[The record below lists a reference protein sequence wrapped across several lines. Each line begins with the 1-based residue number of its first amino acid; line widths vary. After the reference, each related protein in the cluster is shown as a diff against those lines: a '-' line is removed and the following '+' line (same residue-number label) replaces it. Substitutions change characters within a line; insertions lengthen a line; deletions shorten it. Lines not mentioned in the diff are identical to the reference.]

1 MSWLLSRPTPHIP
14 IAKAGGF
21 TALCGKV
28 SRHAIMI
35 WRYFIQSL
43 MGDNWGSTMNNRLFR
58 FEIVAHRG
66 IPTEAPENTLASFQ
80 RAIELGADAVEMDV
94 RLTSDQVPVVFHYFY
109 LEANTSATGAV
120 SNYSL
125 EQLRDVEV
133 FCRNDPEAPSGHI
146 SILQEV
152 LDAIGGRIGVE
163 IHIQGPEPEAPE
175 IIGKVLLGHKK
186 LWDSLEVTSYE
197 PALLQIVQKICPGI
211 ATDLLFPRSES
222 WMKLDAVEYLAIHS
236 ARLAHARAVHL
247 HPTQL
252 SERIVT
258 AIRQHGI
265 EIHAWD
271 VNDRQSLEIVTNYG
285 IPRICTDELKRALV
299 FREKI
304 LNKELPSTSPSP
316 EGT

>member
-1 MSWLLSRPTPHIP
+1 
-14 IAKAGGF
+14 
-21 TALCGKV
+21 
-28 SRHAIMI
+28 MI
-35 WRYFIQSL
+35 WRNFIRSL
-43 MGDNWGSTMNNRLFR
+43 IGDDWGFNMNNRWLR

-66 IPTEAPENTLASFQ
+66 IPKEAPENTLASFQ

-109 LEANTSATGAV
+109 LEANTSASGAV
-120 SNYSL
+120 FNYSL
-125 EQLRDVEV
+125 KQLRDVQV
-133 FCRNDPEAPSGHI
+133 FCKNNPEAPSGHI
-146 SILQEV
+146 STLPEV

-197 PALLQIVQKICPGI
+197 PALLQTVQKICPGI
-211 ATDLLFPRSES
+211 AVDLLFPRSES
-222 WMKLDAVEYLAIHS
+222 WMKLDAVEYMAIHS

-252 SERIVT
+252 SERLVS

-271 VNDRQSLEIVTNYG
+271 VNDEQSLDTATNYD
-285 IPRICTDELKRALV
+285 IPKICTDEFKQALV
-299 FREKI
+299 FRENI
-304 LNKELPSTSPSP
+304 LNKEQPRTSPSP
-316 EGT
+316 